1 MEYTVKALAD
11 LAGVTPRTLRW
22 YDRLGLLKPLRTTEA
37 GYRLYG
43 PPQLD
48 RLQDI
53 LFYRELG
60 LDLASIRT
68 ILDDP
73 AFDRQAALQSH
84 LAELKA
90 RRVRLDALIL
100 TVQRTI
106 DDAKGGTKMTDHE
119 KFEAFKRNAV
129 AANEAAYGAEIRQKY
144 GDAEVDRA
152 NACVLALTQE
162 EYAQWKSL
170 GDALLQALSAA
181 VKAGADPAGP
191 EGQRIAALHR
201 RWLSYSWEAYTPQAH
216 AGLAELYVADP
227 RFTAYY
233 DREVPGCA
241 AFLRDAVRVYTKA
254 LEQGLQRRD
263 QQHRRQQQRADGEGA
278 QQELVVPESPGEDHR
293 TAGLAVE
300 AVEQAAQAQRGK
312 GHGAGHRRAAAG
324 QADVEGD
331 DGGQGD
337 HQALRAH
344 AQQEGFGQDALAAG
358 TGLFLHHRVAVG
370 LQPQGD
376 GGQGVR
382 QQVDEQQMHR
392 REGHRQP
399 RQRGIQHRQNAR
411 RVAGEQELDGL
422 LDVGVDVPAVLD
434 GLDDGGEVVVRQH
447 HAGGVL
453 GHLGAGDA
461 HGHADVR
468 LLQGRGVVD
477 AVAGHGHQIP
487 PLLPG
492 PDDADLVLRGHPGV
506 YADPGHELPQ
516 LLIAHGLDGGAL
528 HSLGTGSEDADL
540 PGDGGC
546 GDLVVAGDHNGPD
559 AGGDA
564 LADCCLG

>member
-1 MEYTVKALAD
+1 MEYTVKALAE

-22 YDRLGLLKPLRTTEA
+22 YDRMGLLKPLRTTEA

-129 AANEAAYGAEIRQKY
+129 AANEAAYGAEIRQKC

-170 GDALLQALSAA
+170 GDALLQALSTA

-254 LEQGLQRRD
+254 
-263 QQHRRQQQRADGEGA
+263 
-278 QQELVVPESPGEDHR
+278 
-293 TAGLAVE
+293 
-300 AVEQAAQAQRGK
+300 
-312 GHGAGHRRAAAG
+312 
-324 QADVEGD
+324 
-331 DGGQGD
+331 
-337 HQALRAH
+337 
-344 AQQEGFGQDALAAG
+344 
-358 TGLFLHHRVAVG
+358 
-370 LQPQGD
+370 
-376 GGQGVR
+376 
-382 QQVDEQQMHR
+382 
-392 REGHRQP
+392 
-399 RQRGIQHRQNAR
+399 
-411 RVAGEQELDGL
+411 
-422 LDVGVDVPAVLD
+422 
-434 GLDDGGEVVVRQH
+434 
-447 HAGGVL
+447 
-453 GHLGAGDA
+453 
-461 HGHADVR
+461 
-468 LLQGRGVVD
+468 
-477 AVAGHGHQIP
+477 
-487 PLLPG
+487 
-492 PDDADLVLRGHPGV
+492 
-506 YADPGHELPQ
+506 
-516 LLIAHGLDGGAL
+516 
-528 HSLGTGSEDADL
+528 
-540 PGDGGC
+540 
-546 GDLVVAGDHNGPD
+546 
-559 AGGDA
+559 
-564 LADCCLG
+564 